1 MQYVMKV
8 DLAQATDTTV
18 EEDGVCVH
26 LAEDSLE
33 FLRGCHLIYE
43 YSLSDSGFKI
53 QNPNASRS
61 CGCGTSFE
69 AKGEEGSYDPAND
82 CK

>member
-1 MQYVMKV
+1 MQYVMKIEPSQPG
-8 DLAQATDTTV
+8 DETITDG
-18 EEDGVCVH
+18 DARVH
-26 LAEDSLE
+26 IAADA
-33 FLRGCHLIYE
+33 FDYLRGCHLIYE

-53 QNPNASRS
+53 QNPNAARS

-69 AKGEEGSYDPAND
+69 AKGEEGTYDPANE